1 MLKLVSG
8 LSDGR
13 SKKMS
18 LMIDGELDDDEETLS
33 QHVNEYFVEKI
44 DKITKEFPPKPVES
58 SKHAMDFLKGKKIGN
73 FAFKT
78 ASYSFVKKVTMGL
91 NNVEST
97 GMDGIPVKVYK
108 RFRSSLT
115 AAITKNINTSIK
127 SSVYPQHF
135 KDGCISLKYSP

>member
-33 QHVNEYFVEKI
+33 QHVNEHFVEKI

-97 GMDGIPVKVYK
+97 ASPS
-108 RFRSSLT
+108 RSTRDSEVL
-115 AAITKNINTSIK
+115 
-127 SSVYPQHF
+127 
-135 KDGCISLKYSP
+135 